1 MKKLSLLLALVMI
14 LSSFCFPGL
23 AEVEQIPV
31 KTTVKSLLEVD
42 GLQFRDL
49 NGNGT
54 LDVYE
59 DWRADVEDRITDL
72 IGQMTLKEKVVLL
85 FHPCLAG
92 NNGGGGFTRTEQEMY
107 AQDCPFEID
116 NSSSTGYSVWWY
128 INEWGA
134 THFLDNSNGTPLE
147 KIRLHNEIQQMCEG
161 TRLGIPMTF
170 SCDRENNGWAGFT
183 DAPHDA
189 FGTANDPE
197 LAVELWTR
205 YAAMMKAIGY
215 QVVFHPYGNE
225 LGAWNGEDP
234 EYLAKMTEL
243 EIKAIEGTGLQ
254 STTKH
259 FIARGGDSA
268 FTNARSVAQTVDNWM
283 VPWKAAID
291 AGTRWIMTNCAPGL
305 TNTVRVDYDK
315 ASLDYLRDTLGYT
328 GIVLTDWNQMR
339 NFGDSSTTSVTA
351 EGIDLAELTLEQLY
365 ARMFELGVNQIG
377 CQTLVH
383 GDDPSVTLSMTGYPD
398 AVIKAVEEGT
408 LDISYIEA
416 SDRIVLREKF
426 RSGVFENPYCEEDAY
441 HTLDVSPEYLA
452 DPWEI
457 SDAAALTR
465 ARNPE
470 TVELE
475 RRLQAESTVL
485 VKNDNNLLPL
495 KEGTAVYFASNNT
508 SVNTDYANSLA
519 ERVKLVDSMADADVI
534 VIDLTV
540 FNDSAEQL
548 VDDALDADKP
558 LVISMNNIDPNA
570 QAIEAAD
577 ALLFINYKF
586 TPDHGTALDGFT
598 FRLEGS
604 VYADMLLGTREPAGM
619 IVKEIARDTDMDT
632 WQWKDLAGDQGAS
645 DWVRLMLLATMKE
658 NPAKAIPANWGDP
671 LLQYR
676 YGMRYGEEPA
686 FEYDTLVLPA
696 GLIDVVQ
703 QNFFGPSTVKKVG
716 YAPVKAGEP
725 FKATFLLWNHGAD
738 GMTTVQ
744 AWDGENLI
752 AEKVMAVTGHSWR
765 VVEMELTLDG
775 AGEHTLRIGDL
786 SAVLTVE

>member
-1 MKKLSLLLALVMI
+1 MRKLSLLLVFSLLIGLVV
-14 LSSFCFPGL
+14 LPAQ
-23 AEVEQIPV
+23 AELEQPVV
-31 KTTVKSLLEVD
+31 KTTVKNIIEVD
-42 GLQFRDL
+42 GYQFRDL
-49 NGNGT
+49 NDNGT

-72 IGQMTLKEKVVLL
+72 ISQMTLKEKVVLL

-92 NNGGGGFTRTEQEMY
+92 NNGGGGFTATEQEMY
-107 AQDCPFEID
+107 EQNCPFETD
-116 NSSSTGYSVWWY
+116 NSSSFGYSVWWY

-147 KIRLHNEIQQMCEG
+147 KIRLHNEIQKMCEE
-161 TRLGIPMTF
+161 TRLGIPMSF

-183 DAPHDA
+183 DSPHDA

-205 YAAMMKAIGY
+205 YAEMMKAIGY

-225 LGAWNGEDP
+225 IGAWNGEDP

-243 EIKAIEGTGLQ
+243 EIKAIESTGLQ
-254 STTKH
+254 TTTKH
-259 FIARGGDSA
+259 FVARGGDSA

-283 VPWKAAID
+283 VPWQAAIN

-315 ASLDYLRDTLGYT
+315 ESLDYLRNTLGYD

-339 NFGDSSTTSVTA
+339 NFGDSSTTSVTV
-351 EGIDLAELTLEQLY
+351 EGIDLSTLTLEELY

-398 AVIKAVEEGT
+398 AVIQAVEEGT

-416 SDRIVLREKF
+416 SDRLVLREKF
-426 RSGVFENPYCEEDAY
+426 RSGVFENPYCEEDAFY
-441 HTLDVSPEYLA
+441 SLDVSEEYLA
-452 DPWEI
+452 SPWEI
-457 SDAAALTR
+457 TDAAALAR

-485 VKNDNNLLPL
+485 VKNDNALLPL
-495 KEGTAVYFASNNT
+495 PAGTKIYFESTNT
-508 SVNTDYANSLA
+508 GVQTDYATALGEKTALA
-519 ERVKLVDSMADADVI
+519 ETMADANVV

-540 FNDSAEQL
+540 LNDAAEQL
-548 VDDALDADKP
+548 MEDAKDAGKP
-558 LVISMNNIDPNA
+558 VVISLNHVDPTTA
-570 QAIEAAD
+570 TVAAAD
-577 ALLFINYKF
+577 ALLFLNYSF
-586 TPDHGTALDGFT
+586 TPDHGTSLDGFT
-598 FRLEGS
+598 FRMEGC
-604 VYADMLLGTREPAGM
+604 VFADLLFGEREPAGM
-619 IVKEIARDTDMDT
+619 IVKEIARDSDMDT

-658 NPAKAIPANWGDP
+658 DPSKAIPANWGDP

-676 YGMRYGEEPA
+676 YGMRYGQEPA

-696 GLIDVVQ
+696 GLVDVVQ
-703 QNFFGPSTVKKVG
+703 QNFFGPSTVQKVA
-716 YAPVKAGEP
+716 YAPAKSGEP
-725 FKATFLLWNHGAD
+725 FKASFLLWNHGAD
-738 GMTTVQ
+738 GIVTVT
-744 AWDGENLI
+744 AYDGETPI
-752 AEKVMAVTGHSWR
+752 AEKIMAVTGNSWR
-765 VVEMELTLDG
+765 VVEMELTLEG

-786 SAVLTVE
+786 TATITVE